1 VARLPPSNGSAP
13 AGLDVAIVR
22 HRWTELKEAVAGQLP
37 RAAIALEAASV
48 AGVHDGE
55 LLLAFTNDFLQRT
68 IEADGECRA
77 AIEAV
82 LVEQLGVALRP
93 RCVPAEAHQPALPG
107 DDFLQQAVELF
118 GATGVERID
127 DESSAGEERAP

>member
-1 VARLPPSNGSAP
+1 SLRDDGAEGLVDAADPPLADVAAPPPASNGSAA

-48 AGVHDGE
+48 AGVRDGE

-68 IEADGECRA
+68 IEAAREG
-77 AIEAV
+77 
-82 LVEQLGVALRP
+82 RP
-93 RCVPAEAHQPALPG
+93 APPALPPPPPP
-107 DDFLQQAVELF
+107 L
-118 GATGVERID
+118 
-127 DESSAGEERAP
+127 PPPPPPPPP